1 MAVFV
6 RIDTGGALDDG
17 SKASLRFVGSIV
29 ASQLTPIADYSLD
42 GWARGDADG
51 FHFVARQERYSRWS
65 ELGLA
70 LAARL
75 IDKSSPSFLADRLEA
90 LPLTASFSVGA
101 SPLDAVE
108 VEALTVDVHD
118 GTFWAALTTPS
129 KNLLTCVL
137 PLDSGMPLRA
147 AFLQCCFSVLDWH
160 LHPSPIP
167 APLTSVPI
175 RQSQSGPVVALS
187 DIPAHPRAH
196 LVQRLGLKSWLPFV
210 PADLWLNF
218 IGPEAAS
225 AADGSREQ
233 GPCESAKCA
242 RVSSSHPLPGE
253 DAS

>member
-6 RIDTGGALDDG
+6 RIDTGETLDDG

-29 ASQLTPIADYSLD
+29 ASQLTPVADYILV

-65 ELGLA
+65 EPGLA

-75 IDKSSPSFLADRLEA
+75 IDNSPSSFLANRLEA
-90 LPLTASFSVGA
+90 LPLTAAFSVGA
-101 SPLDAVE
+101 SPLNAVE
-108 VEALTVDVHD
+108 IEVLTVDVQD

-137 PLDSGMPLRA
+137 PVDLGMPLRA
-147 AFLQCCFSVLDWH
+147 AFLQCCFGVLDWH

-167 APLTSVPI
+167 APLTSIPI
-175 RQSQSGPVVALS
+175 RQGQSGPAVALS

-196 LVQRLGLKSWLPFV
+196 LVQRLGLKSWPPLV

-218 IGPEAAS
+218 IGPEAVS
-225 AADGSREQ
+225 TADGSREQ
-233 GPCESAKCA
+233 GPCESGKCA
-242 RVSSSHPLPGE
+242 
-253 DAS
+253 